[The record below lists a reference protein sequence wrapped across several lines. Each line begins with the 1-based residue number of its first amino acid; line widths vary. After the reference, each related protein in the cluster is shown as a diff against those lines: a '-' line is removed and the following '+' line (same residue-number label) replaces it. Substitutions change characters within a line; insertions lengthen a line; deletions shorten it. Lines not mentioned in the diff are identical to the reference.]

1 MELASF
7 LPYRF
12 SVLTHNISQS
22 IASIYSSRFHISAQ
36 EWRIIA
42 NLGNGPPLS
51 AKEIGSHVNLDKVQ
65 MSRALTKLINKGLV
79 LRTLDKLDKRKS
91 SLKLSRKGLQLY
103 GKIVPIALERE
114 RQLLAVLNRQERAQL
129 DAILEKL
136 ERRVEALNTLQVD

>member
-1 MELASF
+1 MKLASF

-51 AKEIGSHVNLDKVQ
+51 ANEIGSHVNLDKVQ

-103 GKIVPIALERE
+103 EKIVPIALERE
-114 RQLLAVLNRQERAQL
+114 RQLIAVLNRQERAQL

-136 ERRVEALNTLQVD
+136 ERRAEALNTLKVD

>member
-42 NLGNGPPLS
+42 NLGDRPPLS
-51 AKEIGSHVNLDKVQ
+51 ANEIGSHVNLDKVQ

-79 LRTLDKLDKRKS
+79 LRTLDKRDKRKS
-91 SLKLSRKGLQLY
+91 SLKLSRKGRQLY
-103 GKIVPIALERE
+103 EKIVPIALERE
-114 RQLLAVLNRQERAQL
+114 RQLLAVLNREERAQL

-136 ERRVEALNTLQVD
+136 EQRAEALNLPILD